1 MHYIYKFFCILFVIP
16 INANYEYANAEE
28 KYLQAQT
35 DEERI
40 LALEE
45 MLRTMPK
52 HKGSE
57 NLKAN
62 LSTRYR
68 KLKEKIEKDKKSK
81 KSKGKQ
87 GIKKEDL
94 QAVLIGLT
102 NSGKSSIL
110 KSITNAQPRIASYG
124 FTTTQPEIG
133 TLNYAN
139 CNIQIIDLPP
149 IAGENFDKGIT
160 NNADTLLVVVEKIH
174 EIQTVLEQIN
184 QNKHAK
190 KIIIFNK
197 IDLHDE
203 GLKRKIKETLR
214 SKKYNFCIV
223 STITDEGI
231 EELKEKIF
239 KSFDII
245 RIYTKH
251 PGKKEKLD
259 NVPVILQPN
268 STLED
273 VAEKILHDYS
283 KKVKYAKITGPSCK
297 FPNQKVGLK
306 HIVKDKDV
314 VEFVTD

>member
-1 MHYIYKFFCILFVIP
+1 MT
-16 INANYEYANAEE
+16 INANYEFADAEE

-62 LSTRYR
+62 LNTRYR
-68 KLKEKIEKDKKSK
+68 KLKDKIEKDKKSK
-81 KSKGKQ
+81 KNRGKP
-87 GIKKEDL
+87 GIKKESL

-133 TLNYAN
+133 TLNYQG

-149 IAGENFDKGIT
+149 IASENFDKGLA
-160 NNADTLLVVVEKIH
+160 NNADVLLAIVEKIH
-174 EIQTVLEQIN
+174 EIPNVLEQVS

-190 KIIIFNK
+190 KIIVFNK
-197 IDLHDE
+197 IDLYDE
-203 GLKRKIKETLR
+203 NIKRKIQENLR
-214 SKKYNFCIV
+214 SKKYNFCII
-223 STITDEGI
+223 STKTREGI
-231 EELKEKIF
+231 EGLKEKIF
-239 KSFDII
+239 QSFEVI
-245 RIYTKH
+245 RVYTKH
-251 PGKKEKLD
+251 PGKREKYD
-259 NVPVILQPN
+259 NVPVILSPN
-268 STLED
+268 STLYE
-273 VAEKILHDYS
+273 VAEKILHGYS

-297 FPNQKVGLK
+297 FPNQKTGLK
-306 HIVKDKDV
+306 HVVKDKDV
-314 VEFVTD
+314 VEFFTE

>member
-1 MHYIYKFFCILFVIP
+1 MP

-68 KLKEKIEKDKKSK
+68 KLKEKVEKDKKSK
-81 KSKGKQ
+81 KSRGKQ

-110 KSITNAQPRIASYG
+110 KSVTNAQPRIASYG
-124 FTTTQPEIG
+124 FTTTEPEIG

-149 IAGENFDKGIT
+149 IASENFDKGIV
-160 NNADTLLVVVEKIH
+160 NNADVLLIIVEKIH
-174 EIQTVLEQIN
+174 EIQTVLEQTK

-190 KIIIFNK
+190 KIIVFNK
-197 IDLHDE
+197 IDLYDE
-203 GLKRKIKETLR
+203 NLKRKIRETLK

-223 STITDEGI
+223 SAATNEGLND
-231 EELKEKIF
+231 LKEKIF

-245 RIYTKH
+245 RVYTKH
-251 PGKKEKLD
+251 PGKKEELD
-259 NVPVILQPN
+259 NIPVILHPN

-273 VAEKILHDYS
+273 VAEKILHGYS
-283 KKVKYAKITGPSCK
+283 KKVKYAKITGPSCN
-297 FPNQKVGLK
+297 FPNQKVGLR
-306 HIVKDKDV
+306 HIVKDKDIA
-314 VEFVTD
+314 EFVTE